1 MNYFVTVGGITIFNN
16 LSKDKA
22 IEAAINNNQSNTGI
36 GHFKMKNGKKVYTL
50 LPLHF
55 YLD

>member
-1 MNYFVTVGGITIFNN
+1 MNYFVTVNGITKSSN

-22 IEAAINNNQSNTGI
+22 IEFAINNNQSNTGI
-36 GHFKMKNGKKVYTL
+36 GCFKMRNGKKVYTL